1 MKPEAFGSGRACVL
15 GIDGGG
21 SKTLALVAA
30 VDGEVLGRGEAGPS
44 NYQVTGLEAALS
56 NLELA
61 TEAALA
67 NAARERGNLVGVCV
81 GLAGVARPADRS
93 RLAAWAKRYLPLV
106 PVMIANDAQLVMA
119 AGTPHGWGVA
129 VICGTGSIA
138 LGRSPDG
145 RTARAG
151 GWGYLLGDEGSG
163 YAIGLACLRAVL
175 RASDGRG
182 PQTALTRLVLEHF
195 GLDDPSG
202 LVAQTYEGA
211 AGPASIAALAALVEM
226 AALAGDSVARG
237 ILRDAGGELA
247 LAARAVVQQLALA
260 GPVPCGLAGGVIV
273 KGTALRAA
281 FIEAAAALGCD
292 LAPVSLVSEPAR
304 GAVILA
310 LGQIGGNF

>member
-1 MKPEAFGSGRACVL
+1 MKPETSGPGRGCVL
-15 GIDGGG
+15 GVDGGG
-21 SKTLALVAA
+21 SKTLALAA
-30 VDGEVLGRGEAGPS
+30 AIDGEVLGRGEAGPS

-56 NLELA
+56 NLEA
-61 TEAALA
+61 AAEAALA
-67 NAARERGNLVGVCV
+67 NAGRERGDLVAVCV
-81 GLAGVARPADRS
+81 GLAGVARPADRG
-93 RLAAWAKRYLPLV
+93 RLAAWAKRYLPHV
-106 PVMIANDAQLVMA
+106 PVLIANDAQLVMA
-119 AGTPHGWGVA
+119 VGTPHGWGVA

-138 LGRSPDG
+138 LGRSPEG

-175 RASDGRG
+175 RAYDGRG
-182 PQTALTRLVLEHF
+182 PQTELTRLVLEHY

-202 LVAQTYEGA
+202 LVARTYEGA
-211 AGPASIAALAALVEM
+211 AGPASIAALAALVDT

-237 ILRDAGGELA
+237 ILRDAGSELA

-273 KGTALRAA
+273 KGTALRVA
-281 FIEAAAALGCD
+281 FVEAAAALGCD

-304 GAVILA
+304 GAVTLA
-310 LGQIGGNF
+310 LGQIGGDS